1 MIKIACEKMMTL
13 IRFCDARFF
22 AFFVCAVLIGS
33 LLSGSSAY
41 GESMEPPPALK
52 TLVAAAQKDAEL
64 NILGSGDWHD
74 AELISSLQKGL
85 NATYGINVRLNVT
98 PGPSASKLLPRLIDE
113 YKTGRKASTDIFLAP
128 ARQQIPMEQAG
139 ASLHVDWK
147 KLMPALQDDEI
158 GLNDSNVVVGA
169 AIHVIGYN
177 TKSLN
182 AKDLP
187 KTYKDFTNSKYKK
200 KIGTTV
206 YGVGW
211 VEAAIYLG
219 EKEAT
224 RIVNAMVKN
233 GSIVG
238 ATVTGAQNRV
248 ATGEFPMF
256 AFDTQPASYTR
267 LKEKGA
273 PVDFATLDDFLSGT
287 ASAAG
292 VPKHSVH
299 PELAKLLALYMLT
312 AEGQKTIWNVIGRDS
327 PFREGSNLHKL
338 VEQKRATGATI
349 YFATDQQVLKNQHYY
364 TKVARA
370 LSAKLRGE

>member
-1 MIKIACEKMMTL
+1 MLAH
-13 IRFCDARFF
+13 IRHRYTCFF
-22 AFFVCAVLIGS
+22 ASLFGVVLIGNS
-33 LLSGSSAY
+33 LMGSIAY
-41 GESMEPPPALK
+41 AGTVAPNQAVQGLI
-52 TLVAAAQKDAEL
+52 AAAQKDGVL

-85 NATYGINVRLNVT
+85 NGTYGINIRLNVT
-98 PGPSASKLLPRLIDE
+98 PGSSASKLLPRLIDE
-113 YKTGRKASTDIFLAP
+113 YKTGRKASTDIFFAP

-139 ASLHVDWK
+139 ALHHVDWK
-147 KLMPALQDDEI
+147 KLMPALRDDEI

-177 TKSLN
+177 TKFLST
-182 AKDLP
+182 KDLP
-187 KTYKDFTNSKYKK
+187 KTYKDFTNPKYKR

-224 RIVNAMVKN
+224 RIVEAMVKN

-238 ATVTGAQNRV
+238 TTDSGAQNRV

-273 PVDFATLDDFLSGT
+273 AVDFATLDDFLSGT
-287 ASAAG
+287 ASGAS
-292 VPKHSVH
+292 VPKNSAH
-299 PELAKLLALYMLT
+299 PELAKLLAIYMLT
-312 AEGQKTIWNVIGRDS
+312 TEGQKTIWNVIGRDS
-327 PFREGSNLHKL
+327 PYREGSNLHKL

-364 TKVARA
+364 TKVASY

>member
-1 MIKIACEKMMTL
+1 MMAR
-13 IRFCDARFF
+13 IGHCRARF
-22 AFFVCAVLIGS
+22 VV
-33 LLSGSSAY
+33 LLSGVVLFGNSLLGSAAN
-41 GESMEPPPALK
+41 GGSIAPNQALQA
-52 TLVAAAQKDAEL
+52 LIAAAQKDGEL

-74 AELISSLQKGL
+74 AQLISSLQKGL
-85 NATYGINVRLNVT
+85 NGTYGINIRLNVT
-98 PGPSASKLLPRLIDE
+98 PGPNASTLLPRLIDE
-113 YKTGRKASTDIFLAP
+113 YKTGRKASTDIFFAP

-139 ASLHVDWK
+139 ALVQVDWK
-147 KLMPALQDDEI
+147 KLMPELQDDEI
-158 GLNDSNVVVGA
+158 GLNGSNVVVGA

-177 TKSLN
+177 TKLLS

-187 KTYKDFTNSKYKK
+187 KTYKDFTNPKYKG

-206 YGVGW
+206 FGVGW

-224 RIVNAMVKN
+224 RIVQAMVKN

-238 ATVTGAQNRV
+238 TTGTGVENRV
-248 ATGEFPMF
+248 ATGEFAMF

-273 PVDFATLDDFLSGT
+273 AVDFATLNDFLSGT
-287 ASAAG
+287 ASGAS
-292 VPKHSVH
+292 VPKNSAH
-299 PELAKLLALYMLT
+299 PELAKLVALYMLT
-312 AEGQKTIWNVIGRDS
+312 ADGQKTIWNVIGRDS
-327 PFREGSNLHKL
+327 PFREGSNVHKL
-338 VEQKRATGATI
+338 VEQKRAAGATI

-364 TKVARA
+364 TKVARS

>member
-1 MIKIACEKMMTL
+1 MVMFACQIL
-13 IRFCDARFF
+13 LAYIRHRYTCFF
-22 AFFVCAVLIGS
+22 ASLFGVVLIGNS
-33 LLSGSSAY
+33 LMRSVAY
-41 GESMEPPPALK
+41 GGTVAPNQAVQALI
-52 TLVAAAQKDAEL
+52 AAAQKDGVL

-74 AELISSLQKGL
+74 TELISSLQKGL
-85 NATYGINVRLNVT
+85 NGTYGINIRLNVT
-98 PGPSASKLLPRLIDE
+98 PGPSASKLLPRLLDE
-113 YKTGRKASTDIFLAP
+113 YKTGRKASTDIFFAP

-139 ASLHVDWK
+139 VLHHVDWK
-147 KLMPALQDDEI
+147 KLMPALRDDEI
-158 GLNDSNVVVGA
+158 GLNESNVVVGA

-177 TKSLN
+177 TKLLST
-182 AKDLP
+182 KDLP
-187 KTYKDFTNSKYKK
+187 KTYKDFTNPKYKG

-224 RIVNAMVKN
+224 RIVDAMVKN

-238 ATVTGAQNRV
+238 TTDSGAQNRV
-248 ATGEFPMF
+248 ATGEFLMF

-273 PVDFATLDDFLSGT
+273 AVDFATLDDFLSGT
-287 ASAAG
+287 ASGAS
-292 VPKHSVH
+292 VPKNSAH

-312 AEGQKTIWNVIGRDS
+312 TEGQKTIWNVIGRDS
-327 PFREGSNLHKL
+327 PYREGSNLHKL

-349 YFATDQQVLKNQHYY
+349 YFATDQQVQKNQHYY
-364 TKVARA
+364 TKVARY